1 MGGTIS
7 IPASLRPLL
16 RKKFGVLYK
25 GSAEENIGKVSR
37 DLDDPIK
44 LISVGDVTTFH
55 LLKSNIIPDILVI
68 DDKTHRQPACEQMIT
83 GTKQSGFK
91 ELVVNNP
98 AGSITEELVDAL
110 AEALDSNRRVRIFV
124 QGEEDLAS
132 LPAIMMAPVGSVV
145 LYGQPGEGMMFVRIT
160 ASKKEEMTELIDK
173 IIDQQ
178 HCKEQ
183 LYTMWR
189 KLYGYQH
196 N

>member
-25 GSAEENIGKVSR
+25 GTGEETVGKVAG
-37 DLDDPIK
+37 DLGEPIK

-110 AEALDSNRRVRIFV
+110 AKALDSNRRFRIFV

-145 LYGQPGEGMMFVRIT
+145 LYGQPDEGMMFVRIT

-178 HCKEQ
+178 HCKEE

>member
-1 MGGTIS
+1 LGGTIS

-25 GSAEENIGKVSR
+25 GSGEENIGKVSR
-37 DLDDPIK
+37 DLGEPIK

-98 AGSITEELVDAL
+98 AGSITEELVDAF
-110 AEALDSNRRVRIFV
+110 AEAFDSNRRVRIFV

-178 HCKEQ
+178 HCKEE

>member
-1 MGGTIS
+1 LGGTIS

-25 GSAEENIGKVSR
+25 GTGEETVGKVAG
-37 DLDDPIK
+37 DLGEPIK

-110 AEALDSNRRVRIFV
+110 AKALDSNRRFRIFV

-145 LYGQPGEGMMFVRIT
+145 LYGQPDEGMMFVRIT

-178 HCKEQ
+178 HCKEE

>member
-1 MGGTIS
+1 
-7 IPASLRPLL
+7 L

-25 GSAEENIGKVSR
+25 GSGEENIGKVSR

-98 AGSITEELVDAL
+98 AGSITEELVDAF
-110 AEALDSNRRVRIFV
+110 AEAFDSNRRVRIFV

-145 LYGQPGEGMMFVRIT
+145 LYGQPDEGMMFVRIT

-178 HCKEQ
+178 HCKEE

>member
-1 MGGTIS
+1 LGGTIS

-25 GSAEENIGKVSR
+25 GTGEETVGKVAG
-37 DLDDPIK
+37 DLGEPIK

-98 AGSITEELVDAL
+98 AGSITEELVDAF
-110 AEALDSNRRVRIFV
+110 AEAFDSNRRVRIFV

-145 LYGQPGEGMMFVRIT
+145 LYGQPSEGMMFVRIT

-178 HCKEQ
+178 HCKEE

>member
-25 GSAEENIGKVSR
+25 GTGEETVGKVAG
-37 DLDDPIK
+37 DLGEPIK

-98 AGSITEELVDAL
+98 AGSITEELVDAF
-110 AEALDSNRRVRIFV
+110 AEAFDSNRRVRIFV

-145 LYGQPGEGMMFVRIT
+145 LYGQPDEGMMFVRIT

-178 HCKEQ
+178 HCKEE